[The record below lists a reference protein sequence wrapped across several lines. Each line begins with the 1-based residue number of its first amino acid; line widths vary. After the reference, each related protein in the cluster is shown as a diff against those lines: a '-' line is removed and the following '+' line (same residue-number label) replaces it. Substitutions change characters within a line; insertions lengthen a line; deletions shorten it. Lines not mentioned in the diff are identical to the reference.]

1 MDDKYVRRIK
11 IGVVG
16 LPNSGKSTIVSSL
29 SGLFIRTAN
38 YPGTTVSINV
48 VNLTIKNLRIQLI
61 DLPGIYSLS
70 SEMPDEEVATKEILR
85 GDYDGFIVVGSTL
98 SLQQTIYLL
107 VQLLELGKPVILVL
121 NMMDLARKQGININ
135 VEAMRRRLG
144 IPIIPSVAASGV
156 GMGELRK
163 LITEIA
169 QSSIAVNTKVID
181 YGPLEKYI
189 DAVSARL
196 NAPRGL
202 AIEVLRGNDLLKEE
216 RLKAGDIVS
225 KAIEEIGQIDVF
237 VARKRWDFVSSI
249 TKDVVARGVQVNLS
263 KLDYIL
269 LNPKVG
275 ILASLALLFTLAE
288 VIFLVLNPLVNYISE
303 LLSMIPIGELMVN
316 VGNPLIRSFIM
327 DAVWNSTSIV
337 LSFIPYVFGVALII
351 AFIEDSGLIIRLTF
365 PLEKWL
371 RRIGLP
377 SRGLIYL
384 IAGVGCNVPAT
395 SSTVAIPSST
405 DRLITALMIPYIPC
419 MARLLVISLIAA
431 AILPS
436 QLTGVVM
443 ILPFVTSLIGVM
455 VMSRLLLPLL
465 THIRV
470 KLTARVPYAYELPQL
485 IIPIN
490 RFFVKKVW
498 HYTYEFLVRAGILI
512 VAFSALMWVLSISGP
527 SGLIGPE
534 ALTNQTLIRSTW
546 LSLIGDLISPV
557 FKPLNIPW
565 QLSASL
571 MYGYVFKEVILSSMA
586 VLYGTSEE
594 GVINVLH
601 SALQL
606 PSALAL
612 ITFITFYS
620 PCIATLVTE
629 TRIVGVR
636 LTVINTIAQLLL
648 ALALS
653 YIVYAIALLVV

>member
-85 GDYDGFIVVGSTL
+85 GNYDGFIVVGSTL

-202 AIEVLRGNDLLKEE
+202 AIEVLKGNDLLKEE

>member
-85 GDYDGFIVVGSTL
+85 GNYDGFIVVGSTL

-169 QSSIAVNTKVID
+169 QSSIAVNIKVID

-202 AIEVLRGNDLLKEE
+202 AIEVLKGNDLLKEE

-288 VIFLVLNPLVNYISE
+288 VIFLVFNPLVNYISE

-498 HYTYEFLVRAGILI
+498 HYTYEFLIRAGILI
-512 VAFSALMWVLSISGP
+512 VAFSALMWILSISGP

>member
-85 GDYDGFIVVGSTL
+85 GNYDGFIVVGSTL

-202 AIEVLRGNDLLKEE
+202 AIEVLKGNDLLKEE

-470 KLTARVPYAYELPQL
+470 KLTTRVPYAYELPQL

>member
-202 AIEVLRGNDLLKEE
+202 AIEVLKGNDLLKEE

>member
-70 SEMPDEEVATKEILR
+70 SEMPDEEVATREILR
-85 GDYDGFIVVGSTL
+85 GNYDGFIVVGSTL

-202 AIEVLRGNDLLKEE
+202 AIEVLKGNDLLKEE

-303 LLSMIPIGELMVN
+303 LLSMIPIDELMVN
-316 VGNPLIRSFIM
+316 VGNLLIRSFIM

-629 TRIVGVR
+629 ARIVGVR
-636 LTVINTIAQLLL
+636 LTLINAIAQLLL

>member
-85 GDYDGFIVVGSTL
+85 GNYDGFIVVGSTL

-202 AIEVLRGNDLLKEE
+202 AIEVLKGNDLLKEE

-546 LSLIGDLISPV
+546 LSLIGDLISPI

>member
-70 SEMPDEEVATKEILR
+70 SEMPDEEVATREILR
-85 GDYDGFIVVGSTL
+85 GNYDGFIVVGSTL

-202 AIEVLRGNDLLKEE
+202 AIEVLKGNDLLKEE

-303 LLSMIPIGELMVN
+303 LLSMIPIDELMVN
-316 VGNPLIRSFIM
+316 VGNLLIRSFIM

-629 TRIVGVR
+629 ARIVGVR

>member
-85 GDYDGFIVVGSTL
+85 GNYDGFIVVGSTL

-202 AIEVLRGNDLLKEE
+202 AIEVLKGNDLLKEE

-303 LLSMIPIGELMVN
+303 LLSMIPIGELIVN

-470 KLTARVPYAYELPQL
+470 KLTTRVPYAYELPQL

>member
-70 SEMPDEEVATKEILR
+70 SEMLDEEVATKEILR
-85 GDYDGFIVVGSTL
+85 GNYDGFIVVGSTL

-546 LSLIGDLISPV
+546 LSLIGDLISPI

>member
-1 MDDKYVRRIK
+1 MDDKSVRRIK
-11 IGVVG
+11 IGIVG
-16 LPNSGKSTIVSSL
+16 LPNSGKSTIVSNL

-38 YPGTTVSINV
+38 YPGTTVSINT
-48 VNLTIKNLRIQLI
+48 VNLAIRNLRIQLV
-61 DLPGIYSLS
+61 DLPGIYGLS
-70 SEMPDEEVATKEILR
+70 SEMPDEEVATREILR
-85 GDYDGFIVVGSTL
+85 GNYDGFIVVGSAL
-98 SLQQTIYLL
+98 SLAQTIYLL
-107 VQLLELGKPVILVL
+107 VQLLELGKPLILVL

-156 GMGELRK
+156 GMDELRK
-163 LITEIA
+163 LIAEIT
-169 QSSIAVNTKVID
+169 QSSIVVNTKVID

-216 RLKAGDIVS
+216 RLKANDIVS

-237 VARKRWDFVSSI
+237 VARKRWDFASSI
-249 TKDVVARGVQVNLS
+249 TKDVVARGIQVNLS

-269 LNPKVG
+269 LNPRVG
-275 ILASLALLFTLAE
+275 IFASLAILFTLAE
-288 VIFLVLNPLVNYISE
+288 VIFLVLNPLVNYVSE

-365 PLEKWL
+365 PLERWL

-431 AILPS
+431 VILPS
-436 QLTGVVM
+436 QLTGMVM

-534 ALTNQTLIRSTW
+534 ALTNPTLIRSTW
-546 LSLIGDLISPV
+546 FSLIGDLISPI

-629 TRIVGVR
+629 TRIVGVK
-636 LTVINTIAQLLL
+636 LALINTAAQLLL

>member
-85 GDYDGFIVVGSTL
+85 GNYDGFIVVGSTL

-202 AIEVLRGNDLLKEE
+202 AIEVLKGNDLLKEE

-636 LTVINTIAQLLL
+636 LTLINTIAQLLL

>member
-490 RFFVKKVW
+490 RFFIKKVW

>member
-85 GDYDGFIVVGSTL
+85 GNYDGFIVVGSTL

-365 PLEKWL
+365 PLERWL

-636 LTVINTIAQLLL
+636 LTLINTIAQLLL

>member
-636 LTVINTIAQLLL
+636 LTLINTIAQLLL

>member
-85 GDYDGFIVVGSTL
+85 GNYDGFIVVGSTL

-202 AIEVLRGNDLLKEE
+202 AIEVLKGNDLLKEE

-512 VAFSALMWVLSISGP
+512 VAFSALMWILSISGP

-629 TRIVGVR
+629 ARIVGVR
-636 LTVINTIAQLLL
+636 LTLINAIAQLLL

>member
-85 GDYDGFIVVGSTL
+85 GNYDGFIVVGSTL

-202 AIEVLRGNDLLKEE
+202 AIEVLKGNDLLKEE

-316 VGNPLIRSFIM
+316 VGNPLIQSFIM

-546 LSLIGDLISPV
+546 LSLIGYSISPV
-557 FKPLNIPW
+557 FKLLNIPW
-565 QLSASL
+565 QISASL

>member
-85 GDYDGFIVVGSTL
+85 GNYDGFIVVGSTL

>member
-70 SEMPDEEVATKEILR
+70 SEMLDEEVATKEILR
-85 GDYDGFIVVGSTL
+85 GNYDGFIVVGSTL

-196 NAPRGL
+196 NAPKGL
-202 AIEVLRGNDLLKEE
+202 AIEVLKGNDLLKEE

-498 HYTYEFLVRAGILI
+498 HYTYEFLIRAGILI

-534 ALTNQTLIRSTW
+534 ALTNQILIRSTW
-546 LSLIGDLISPV
+546 LSLIGDLISPI

-636 LTVINTIAQLLL
+636 LTLINTIAQLLL

>member
-202 AIEVLRGNDLLKEE
+202 AIEVLKGNDLLKEE

-636 LTVINTIAQLLL
+636 LTLINTIAQLLL

>member
-85 GDYDGFIVVGSTL
+85 GNYDGFIVVGSTL

-636 LTVINTIAQLLL
+636 LTLINTIAQLLL

>member
-156 GMGELRK
+156 GMDELRK
-163 LITEIA
+163 LIAEIT

-216 RLKAGDIVS
+216 RLKANDIVS

-237 VARKRWDFVSSI
+237 VARKRWDFASSI
-249 TKDVVARGVQVNLS
+249 TKDVVARGIQVNLS

-269 LNPKVG
+269 LNPRVG
-275 ILASLALLFTLAE
+275 IFASLAILFTLAE
-288 VIFLVLNPLVNYISE
+288 VIFLVLNPLVNYVSE

-636 LTVINTIAQLLL
+636 LTLINTIAQLLL